1 MNRKKQSAA
10 ALEGNTAAK
19 TDERIISFCTRLAV
33 KLATYL
39 RGLA

>member
-10 ALEGNTAAK
+10 AFEGNRADKPYKK
-19 TDERIISFCTRLAV
+19 TISFCICLAV

>member
-1 MNRKKQSAA
+1 MTQKKQSTVGF
-10 ALEGNTAAK
+10 EGSTVD
-19 TDERIISFCTRLAV
+19 TIYTRIISLCTRLAV